1 MNFLL
6 LRSNQQGTPESPP
19 VQEDMAESS
28 YVPKS
33 VTSLERL
40 IVQDPFPEYLTV
52 ENHGQRN
59 GLLGKNAGAAC
70 DKNATVIASH
80 TDISEEDG
88 WIIIPNKDLP
98 DDWDCAPNMR
108 SLRSLDRSFVFPGEQ
123 VHVLVCLSAC
133 NQETEIITPFKV
145 AEVMSKNGMRKG
157 TEKQNGDMEGETS
170 SVAGGEEVSPN
181 GAVRSQ
187 NDENLEKEKI
197 DPATDVSDSESFL
210 RMEEQRRQTET
221 LLKRFNNSHFFVRI
235 AEWDEPLWS
244 KKGASQIASDS
255 YESDSQQSIA
265 NEAKNTTKNIS
276 SWTAVIDRGNF
287 DANVS
292 SGVARDTVNC
302 CSLSNGDIVVLLQV
316 NVGVGF
322 FRDPVIEILQFEK
335 YLDRNLSENQDNG
348 VYANHDPCGELLKWL
363 LPVDN
368 TLLSPRALSSHPLG
382 SGIGSPSHR
391 STLSASSGSQLFSF
405 SNFRS
410 YSMSSLPQNVP
421 PSRGPAK
428 AQSSKLSFDLDEVD
442 HYSSQKI
449 LKSQRTRIEDIL
461 SFRGVSLERERFSV
475 RCGLEGIHIPGR
487 RWRRKLEIIK
497 PVEIHSYSANCNTD
511 DLLCVLVK
519 NVSPAHIADIVV
531 YIDAITLVL
540 EEASKGGPPASLPIA
555 CIEAGDGHCLPNLA
569 LRRGEE
575 HSFILK
581 PASSIWKDLKIYGG
595 KSKSSTLK
603 PRLKTSD
610 KKGSTSNVHKYAIM
624 ISCRCNYS
632 KSRLFLKQPTN
643 WRPRVSRD
651 LMISVTCKMS
661 GQYSRPNERTTQL
674 PVQVLT
680 LQASN
685 LTPEDLTM
693 TVLAPAS
700 FTSPPS
706 VVSLNSYPTTPLSP
720 FIGFSDLAGKASS
733 ERPNSAVKRFSS
745 MPTVSENQKQN
756 GDARTRFTSSNE
768 QLTTI
773 SNFIPTSYWG
783 CTHLWL
789 QSRVPLGCVPAQS
802 TATIKLELLPLIDGI
817 ITLDSLR
824 IDVKEKDLAH
834 FILVSSFHKMLRF
847 VTGYHQM

>member
-19 VQEDMAESS
+19 VQGDMAESS

-40 IVQDPFPEYLTV
+40 IVEDPFPEYLKV
-52 ENHGQRN
+52 ENHGKSN
-59 GLLGKNAGAAC
+59 GLFGKNVGAAC
-70 DKNATVIASH
+70 DKNASVIASH

-98 DDWDCAPNMR
+98 DDWNCAPNIR
-108 SLRSLDRSFVFPGEQ
+108 SLCSLDRSFVFPGEQ

-157 TEKQNGDMEGETS
+157 TEKQNGDMEVETS

-181 GAVRSQ
+181 GAVISQ

-255 YESDSQQSIA
+255 YEIDSQQSIA

-302 CSLSNGDIVVLLQV
+302 CSLSNGDMVVGYSYLIIWRVAYEGIASSVTEFQYATFCNLAADFLVRLQV

-335 YLDRNLSENQDNG
+335 YLDRNLSENQDNE

-391 STLSASSGSQLFSF
+391 STLSASSGSHLFSF

-410 YSMSSLPQNVP
+410 YSMSSLPQNFP

-428 AQSSKLSFDLDEVD
+428 AQSSKLSFDLDEVNP
-442 HYSSQKI
+442 YSSQKI
-449 LKSQRTRIEDIL
+449 LKSQRTGIEDIL

-475 RCGLEGIHIPGR
+475 LCGLEGIHIPGR

-511 DLLCVLVK
+511 DLLCVLIK
-519 NVSPAHIADIVV
+519 NVSPAHIPDIVV

-555 CIEAGDGHCLPNLA
+555 CIEVGDGHCLPNLA
-569 LRRGEE
+569 LRFSRVLSDELIDGFCCRRGEE

-610 KKGSTSNVHKYAIM
+610 KKGSTSNVHK
-624 ISCRCNYS
+624 
-632 KSRLFLKQPTN
+632 LFLKQPTN
-643 WRPRVSRD
+643 WRPRISRD

-661 GQYSRPNERTTQL
+661 GQYSRPNERITQL

-733 ERPNSAVKRFSS
+733 ERHNSAVKRFSS

-789 QSRVPLGCVPAQS
+789 QSRVPLG
-802 TATIKLELLPLIDGI
+802 
-817 ITLDSLR
+817 
-824 IDVKEKDLAH
+824 
-834 FILVSSFHKMLRF
+834 
-847 VTGYHQM
+847 

>member
-1 MNFLL
+1 
-6 LRSNQQGTPESPP
+6 
-19 VQEDMAESS
+19 MAESS

-52 ENHGQRN
+52 ENHGQSN

-70 DKNATVIASH
+70 DKNASVIASH

-181 GAVRSQ
+181 GAVISQ

-197 DPATDVSDSESFL
+197 DPATDASDSESFL

-335 YLDRNLSENQDNG
+335 YMDRNLSENQDNG

-428 AQSSKLSFDLDEVD
+428 ALSSKLSFDLDEVD

-511 DLLCVLVK
+511 DLLCVLIK
-519 NVSPAHIADIVV
+519 NVSPAHIPDIVV

-581 PASSIWKDLKIYGG
+581 PASSVWKDLKIYGG

-632 KSRLFLKQPTN
+632 S
-643 WRPRVSRD
+643 
-651 LMISVTCKMS
+651 TC
-661 GQYSRPNERTTQL
+661 L
-674 PVQVLT
+674 H
-680 LQASN
+680 
-685 LTPEDLTM
+685 
-693 TVLAPAS
+693 
-700 FTSPPS
+700 
-706 VVSLNSYPTTPLSP
+706 
-720 FIGFSDLAGKASS
+720 FS
-733 ERPNSAVKRFSS
+733 
-745 MPTVSENQKQN
+745 
-756 GDARTRFTSSNE
+756 
-768 QLTTI
+768 
-773 SNFIPTSYWG
+773 
-783 CTHLWL
+783 
-789 QSRVPLGCVPAQS
+789 
-802 TATIKLELLPLIDGI
+802 
-817 ITLDSLR
+817 
-824 IDVKEKDLAH
+824 
-834 FILVSSFHKMLRF
+834 
-847 VTGYHQM
+847 

>member
-6 LRSNQQGTPESPP
+6 LRSNQQGTPESPS

-40 IVQDPFPEYLTV
+40 IVEDPFPEYLKV
-52 ENHGQRN
+52 ENHGQSN

-70 DKNATVIASH
+70 DKNASVIASH
-80 TDISEEDG
+80 IDMSEQDG

-98 DDWDCAPNMR
+98 DDWDCAPHMR

-145 AEVMSKNGMRKG
+145 AEVMSKNGMQKG
-157 TEKQNGDMEGETS
+157 TEKQNGDMERETS

-181 GAVRSQ
+181 GAVISQ

-255 YESDSQQSIA
+255 YEIDSQQSIA

-335 YLDRNLSENQDNG
+335 YLDRNLSENEDNG

-410 YSMSSLPQNVP
+410 YSMSSLPQNFP
-421 PSRGPAK
+421 PRGPAK

-449 LKSQRTRIEDIL
+449 LKSQRTGIEDIL

-511 DLLCVLVK
+511 DLLCVLIK
-519 NVSPAHIADIVV
+519 NVSPAHIPDIVV

-624 ISCRCNYS
+624 VSCRCNYS

-643 WRPRVSRD
+643 WRPRVLRD

-661 GQYSRPNERTTQL
+661 GQYSRPNERITQL

-706 VVSLNSYPTTPLSP
+706 VVSLNSYPTAPLSP
-720 FIGFSDLAGKASS
+720 FIGFSDLEGKASS
-733 ERPNSAVKRFSS
+733 ERHNNAVKRFSS

-756 GDARTRFTSSNE
+756 GDARTRITSSNE

-783 CTHLWL
+783 YTHLWL

-824 IDVKEKDLAH
+824 IDVKEKGRTYIPEHSLKINATSS
-834 FILVSSFHKMLRF
+834 VSI
-847 VTGYHQM
+847 GII

>member
-1 MNFLL
+1 
-6 LRSNQQGTPESPP
+6 
-19 VQEDMAESS
+19 
-28 YVPKS
+28 
-33 VTSLERL
+33 
-40 IVQDPFPEYLTV
+40 
-52 ENHGQRN
+52 
-59 GLLGKNAGAAC
+59 
-70 DKNATVIASH
+70 
-80 TDISEEDG
+80 
-88 WIIIPNKDLP
+88 
-98 DDWDCAPNMR
+98 MR

-145 AEVMSKNGMRKG
+145 AEVMSKNGMWKG

-181 GAVRSQ
+181 GAVISQ

-255 YESDSQQSIA
+255 YESGSQQSIA

-335 YLDRNLSENQDNG
+335 YLDRNLSENQDIG

-511 DLLCVLVK
+511 DLLCVLIK
-519 NVSPAHIADIVV
+519 NVSPAHIPDIVV

-569 LRRGEE
+569 L
-575 HSFILK
+575 
-581 PASSIWKDLKIYGG
+581 
-595 KSKSSTLK
+595 
-603 PRLKTSD
+603 
-610 KKGSTSNVHKYAIM
+610 
-624 ISCRCNYS
+624 
-632 KSRLFLKQPTN
+632 
-643 WRPRVSRD
+643 
-651 LMISVTCKMS
+651 
-661 GQYSRPNERTTQL
+661 
-674 PVQVLT
+674 
-680 LQASN
+680 
-685 LTPEDLTM
+685 
-693 TVLAPAS
+693 
-700 FTSPPS
+700 
-706 VVSLNSYPTTPLSP
+706 
-720 FIGFSDLAGKASS
+720 
-733 ERPNSAVKRFSS
+733 
-745 MPTVSENQKQN
+745 
-756 GDARTRFTSSNE
+756 
-768 QLTTI
+768 
-773 SNFIPTSYWG
+773 
-783 CTHLWL
+783 
-789 QSRVPLGCVPAQS
+789 
-802 TATIKLELLPLIDGI
+802 
-817 ITLDSLR
+817 
-824 IDVKEKDLAH
+824 
-834 FILVSSFHKMLRF
+834 
-847 VTGYHQM
+847 

>member
-19 VQEDMAESS
+19 IQEDMAESS

-52 ENHGQRN
+52 ENHGQSN

-70 DKNATVIASH
+70 DKNASVITSH

-181 GAVRSQ
+181 GAVISQ

-302 CSLSNGDIVVLLQV
+302 CSLSNGDIVTNDSHSISLFGRMQVLLQV

-322 FRDPVIEILQFEK
+322 FRDPVIEILQFEN
-335 YLDRNLSENQDNG
+335 YMDRNLSENQDNG

-511 DLLCVLVK
+511 DLLCVLIK
-519 NVSPAHIADIVV
+519 NVSPAHIPDIVV

-569 LRRGEE
+569 L
-575 HSFILK
+575 
-581 PASSIWKDLKIYGG
+581 
-595 KSKSSTLK
+595 
-603 PRLKTSD
+603 
-610 KKGSTSNVHKYAIM
+610 
-624 ISCRCNYS
+624 
-632 KSRLFLKQPTN
+632 
-643 WRPRVSRD
+643 
-651 LMISVTCKMS
+651 
-661 GQYSRPNERTTQL
+661 
-674 PVQVLT
+674 
-680 LQASN
+680 
-685 LTPEDLTM
+685 
-693 TVLAPAS
+693 
-700 FTSPPS
+700 
-706 VVSLNSYPTTPLSP
+706 
-720 FIGFSDLAGKASS
+720 
-733 ERPNSAVKRFSS
+733 
-745 MPTVSENQKQN
+745 
-756 GDARTRFTSSNE
+756 
-768 QLTTI
+768 
-773 SNFIPTSYWG
+773 
-783 CTHLWL
+783 
-789 QSRVPLGCVPAQS
+789 
-802 TATIKLELLPLIDGI
+802 
-817 ITLDSLR
+817 
-824 IDVKEKDLAH
+824 
-834 FILVSSFHKMLRF
+834 
-847 VTGYHQM
+847 

>member
-52 ENHGQRN
+52 ENHGQSN

-70 DKNATVIASH
+70 DKNASVIASH

-181 GAVRSQ
+181 GAVISQ

-265 NEAKNTTKNIS
+265 NEAKNITKNIS
-276 SWTAVIDRGNF
+276 SGTAVIDRGNF

-335 YLDRNLSENQDNG
+335 FMDRNLSENQDNG

-511 DLLCVLVK
+511 DLLCVLIK
-519 NVSPAHIADIVV
+519 NVSPAHIPDIVV

-661 GQYSRPNERTTQL
+661 GQYSRPNERITQL

-685 LTPEDLTM
+685 LTREDLTM

-789 QSRVPLGCVPAQS
+789 RSRVPLGCVPAQS
-802 TATIKLELLPLIDGI
+802 TATVKLELLPLIDGI

-824 IDVKEKDLAH
+824 IDVKEKDRTYIPEHSLKINATSS
-834 FILVSSFHKMLRF
+834 VS
-847 VTGYHQM
+847 TGII